1 MADKNREG
9 LKQKLLLGFV
19 GLGIILIAAV
29 WTEGLSEPKAD
40 LPGYY
45 RDSYQVSDA
54 VFITATAEA
63 AEYLR
68 SGTPTPGVEEHG
80 QGRGRNH
87 KANADADH

>member
-1 MADKNREG
+1 MADKSREG

-29 WTEGLSEPKAD
+29 WTEGLSEPKAV

-68 SGTPTPGVEEHG
+68 SGTPMPGVEEHG

-87 KANADADH
+87 KANQNSDH